1 MKAEELRVADEA
13 EERTLRILVESMV
26 RAGYSEREIVK
37 AVNDA
42 TAEDA

>member
-26 RAGYSEREIVK
+26 RAGYSEREIVN